1 MKQKIENLDI
11 SLGAKLLT
19 VADSNR
25 NQRET
30 DHILAVMN

>member
-19 VADSNR
+19 VADINR
-25 NQRET
+25 YQGET